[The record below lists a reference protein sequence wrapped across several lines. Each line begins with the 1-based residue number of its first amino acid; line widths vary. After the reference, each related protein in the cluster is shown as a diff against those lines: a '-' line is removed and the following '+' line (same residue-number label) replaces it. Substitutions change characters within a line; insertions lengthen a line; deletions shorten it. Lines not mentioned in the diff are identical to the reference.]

1 MAGVSVSDNRRLDY
15 GKWIFSLPEKHV
27 FSAIG
32 SFPIKGNGQMYQIRP
47 LQA

>member
-1 MAGVSVSDNRRLDY
+1 MAGVPVSDNRRLDY
-15 GKWIFSLPEKHV
+15 GKQILSSPEKHA